1 MNLFTVFH
9 QKVIQ
14 ILNKLQKN
22 GALPNDLSFQKVTV
36 ESPKESSFG
45 DFSTN
50 AAMVLAGPSG
60 KKPRELAD
68 LIVAELTALPE
79 ITTASVAGPGFI
91 NFSLNSDIW
100 RDQIKVILKEG
111 LEYGANDLGQSMPVN
126 VEYVSANPT
135 GPMHAGHGRNAV
147 FGDAIAAL
155 LEKSGY
161 KVTREYYINDAGSQT
176 EILARSAYLRYL
188 QSLGQIIDE
197 SRFEGLYPSDYL
209 IEVGSKLAQ
218 EFGKRFAD
226 ADESLWLEPIRQF
239 TLVAMMQLIQN
250 DLAKIGITMDVYSS
264 EQAIVERGEIEEV
277 LKTLESKG
285 DIYEGVL
292 EKPKGHDVDDWEPRP
307 QTLFRATDYGD
318 DVDRPLKKSNGSWT
332 YFATDIAYHYDKY
345 KRGFK
350 SLIDVLGADHGGY
363 IKRIQAAT
371 KAITNGEAAVEVKVC
386 QLVNFLENGQPV
398 KMSKRAGTFIKLSD
412 IVDKVGKDVTRFIM
426 LTRRQDMTIDF
437 DLVKVLE
444 QSKDNPVFYVQYAHA
459 RAHSVLRHG
468 QNLFGTLE
476 NLEKANIALLTDD
489 NELAVMKL
497 LAQWP
502 RQVEA
507 ATLTREPH
515 RITNYLYEVA
525 AIFHGLWNKGKD
537 NVELR
542 FIDPEKQDLTM
553 ARFALVKAVAIV
565 LASGLTLFSITPV
578 EEMR

>member
-9 QKVIQ
+9 EKILQILQHLQKEGVLAADISLQKVAIE
-14 ILNKLQKN
+14 
-22 GALPNDLSFQKVTV
+22 A
-36 ESPKESSFG
+36 PKESAFG

-50 AAMVLAGPSG
+50 AAMVLAAAAG

-68 LIVAELTALPE
+68 LIVTKLKALPDV
-79 ITTASVAGPGFI
+79 TSATVAGPGFI
-91 NFSLNSDIW
+91 NFSINPAIW
-100 RDQIKVILKEG
+100 RQHILLI
-111 LEYGANDLGQSMPVN
+111 LEQGIQYGRSNVGRNTSVN

-155 LEKSGY
+155 LEKTGY
-161 KVTREYYINDAGSQT
+161 QVTREYYINDAGNQT
-176 EILARSAYLRYL
+176 ETLARSAYLRYL
-188 QSLGQIIDE
+188 QALGQEIDP
-197 SRFEGLYPSDYL
+197 SRFEGLYPGDYL
-209 IEVGSKLAQ
+209 VQTGIDLTQK
-218 EFGKRFAD
+218 FGNSFVDKE
-226 ADESLWLEPIRQF
+226 ESQWMEPIRQF
-239 TLVAMMQLIQN
+239 TLKAMMQLIQG

-264 EQAIVERGEIEEV
+264 EAAIVTRGAIEEA
-277 LKTLESKG
+277 LKILTVQG

-292 EKPKGHDVDDWEPRP
+292 EKPKGHDDEDWEPRP
-307 QTLFRATDYGD
+307 QTLFRATTYGD

-332 YFATDIAYHYDKY
+332 YFASDIAYHYDKFN
-345 KRGFK
+345 RG
-350 SLIDVLGADHGGY
+350 SAILIDVLGADHGGY

-371 KAITNGEAAVEVKVC
+371 SAVTGGKATVEVKVC

-412 IVDKVGKDVTRFIM
+412 VVDKVGKDVTRFIM

-437 DLVKVLE
+437 DFIKVLE

-468 QNLFGTLE
+468 QSLYGPLDHLTQV
-476 NLEKANIALLTDD
+476 NIDLLNDE
-489 NELAVMKL
+489 NELSAMKL

-507 ATLTREPH
+507 AAAGREPH
-515 RITNYLYEVA
+515 RITNYLYDVA
-525 AIFHGLWNKGKD
+525 ALFHALWNKGKD

-542 FIDPEKQDLTM
+542 FIDQEKPELTM
-553 ARFALVKAVAIV
+553 ARFALVKAVAVV
-565 LASGLTLFSITPV
+565 LASGLRLLSITPL

>member
-9 QKVIQ
+9 QKILQ
-14 ILNKLQKN
+14 ILEKLQQN
-22 GALPNDLSFQKVTV
+22 SELPIGLSFQKVTV
-36 ESPKESSFG
+36 ESPKDSSFG
-45 DFSTN
+45 DFATN
-50 AAMVLAGPSG
+50 AAMVLAGSAG

-68 LIVAELTALPE
+68 LIVTELTKLPE
-79 ITTASVAGPGFI
+79 VITADIAGPGFI

-100 RDQIKVILKEG
+100 RQQIKVILHQN
-111 LEYGANDLGQSMPVN
+111 LEYGSSNIGHGQLVN

-155 LEKSGY
+155 LQKTGY
-161 KVTREYYINDAGSQT
+161 QVTREYYINDAGNQT

-188 QSLGQIIDE
+188 QASGQLIED
-197 SRFEGLYPSDYL
+197 SRFEGLYPGDYL
-209 IEVGSKLAQ
+209 IQVGVDLAC
-218 EFGKRFAD
+218 EFGNQFID
-226 ADESLWLEPIRQF
+226 ASETEWMEPVRRF
-239 TLVAMMQLIQN
+239 TLDAMMKMIRN
-250 DLAKIGITMDVYSS
+250 DLAKIGIVMDVYSS
-264 EQAIVERGEIEEV
+264 EQAIVERGEIEEA
-277 LKTLESKG
+277 LKVLESKG
-285 DIYEGVL
+285 DIYEGIL

-307 QTLFRATDYGD
+307 QTLFKATSYGD

-332 YFATDIAYHYDKY
+332 YFASDIAYHYDKY

-350 SLIDVLGADHGGY
+350 ILIDVLGADHGGY

-371 KAITNGEAAVEVKVC
+371 KAITNENASVEVKVC
-386 QLVNFLENGQPV
+386 QLVNFLENDKPV

-412 IVDKVGKDVTRFIM
+412 IVDKVGKDVARFIM

-437 DLVKVLE
+437 DFVKVLE

-459 RAHSVLRHG
+459 RVHSVLRHG
-468 QNLFGTLE
+468 QSLFGSLE
-476 NLEKANIALLTDD
+476 NLTDANLDLLTDE
-489 NELAVMKL
+489 NEMAVMRL

-507 ATLTREPH
+507 AALTREPH
-515 RITNYLYEVA
+515 RITNYLYDVA
-525 AIFHGLWNKGKD
+525 ALFHALWNKGKD

-542 FIDPEKQDLTM
+542 FIDQEKPELTI
-553 ARFALVKAVAIV
+553 ARFALVKAVSIV